1 MSIPVTTRLHES
13 VVSAVDSA
21 VAAGLAPTRGS
32 VISEAV
38 SEWLARHS
46 EDAIELS
53 YRKRY
58 GQTAPQDDEA
68 LLDAF
73 LQLSATACLANDEL

>member
-13 VVSAVDSA
+13 VVTAVDSA

-46 EDAIELS
+46 EEAIELS
-53 YRKRY
+53 YRNRY
-58 GQTAPQDDEA
+58 RHVGQQDDA
-68 LLDAF
+68 LIVA
-73 LQLSATACLANDEL
+73 LSQFSVATCLANHDL

>member
-13 VVSAVDSA
+13 VVLAVDSA

-38 SEWLARHS
+38 REWLARHS

-53 YRKRY
+53 YRNRY
-58 GQTAPQDDEA
+58 RVPPSPEDEA
-68 LLDAF
+68 LLDALF
-73 LQLSATACLANDEL
+73 QFSATACLANDEL

>member
-53 YRKRY
+53 YRNRY
-58 GQTAPQDDEA
+58 QVADSQDDEDLLAA
-68 LLDAF
+68 LF
-73 LQLSATACLANDEL
+73 QFSAAACLAHVDL

>member
-1 MSIPVTTRLHES
+1 MSVPVTTRLHES
-13 VVSAVDSA
+13 VVTAVDSA

-38 SEWLARHS
+38 CEWLARHS

-53 YRKRY
+53 YRSRY
-58 GQTAPQDDEA
+58 GRIEPQDDA
-68 LLDAF
+68 LIAA
-73 LQLSATACLANDEL
+73 LSQFSVAACLANDDL

>member
-1 MSIPVTTRLHES
+1 MSIPVTARLHES

-46 EDAIELS
+46 DDAIELS

-58 GQTAPQDDEA
+58 GQTAPHDDEA